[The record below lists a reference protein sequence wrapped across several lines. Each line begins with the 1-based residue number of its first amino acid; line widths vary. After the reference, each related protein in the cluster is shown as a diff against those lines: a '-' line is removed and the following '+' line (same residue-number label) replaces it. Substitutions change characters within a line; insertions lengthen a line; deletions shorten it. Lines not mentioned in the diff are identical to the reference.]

1 MIEPE
6 TVVVKLVVASQSRK
20 RSHPNA
26 VGEEDLSRTINPG
39 LAVQQLGPVHVHVIP
54 EAVERSWKLSLV
66 SSRRKLCWK
75 NTWQGEGAAKQ
86 DEHDEVGEEGGEPDD
101 LAGGVETLGDDEVDD
116 DPGDHQAAGE
126 LPLHSSKAVLQTRVL
141 LQHTVPAIKSLEGS
155 MIYHIRSR
163 LC

>member
-26 VGEEDLSRTINPG
+26 VGEEDLSRTIDPC
-39 LAVQQLGPVHVHVIP
+39 LAVQQLGPVHVHVVP
-54 EAVERSWKLSLV
+54 EPVEGSWKLSLV

-116 DPGDHQAAGE
+116 DPGDHQAASE
-126 LPLHSSKAVLQTRVL
+126 LPLHPSQAVLQALVL
-141 LQHTVPAIKSLEGS
+141 LEDSMPVKSHAAIL
-155 MIYHIRSR
+155 
-163 LC
+163 

>member
-26 VGEEDLSRTINPG
+26 VGEEDLSRSIDPG
-39 LAVQQLGPVHVHVIP
+39 LAVQQLGPVHVHVVP
-54 EAVERSWKLSLV
+54 EAVEGSWKLSLV
-66 SSRRKLCWK
+66 SSERKLCW
-75 NTWQGEGAAKQ
+75 TWQGEGAAKQ

-141 LQHTVPAIKSLEGS
+141 LQHTVPGIKSLEGS
-155 MIYHIRSR
+155 MICHI
-163 LC
+163 

>member
-1 MIEPE
+1 MREHF
-6 TVVVKLVVASQSRK
+6 A
-20 RSHPNA
+20 
-26 VGEEDLSRTINPG
+26 G
-39 LAVQQLGPVHVHVIP
+39 
-54 EAVERSWKLSLV
+54 
-66 SSRRKLCWK
+66 

-141 LQHTVPAIKSLEGS
+141 LQNTVPGIKSLEGS
-155 MIYHIRSR
+155 IICSGYAIYKTKTLLSQDRKSVV
-163 LC
+163 